1 MKRIV
6 FILMLLPALFI
17 SCGPTPEEVAADAFT
32 RAQKLYE
39 AKQFNDTKLLL
50 DSIIENLPGQIEYVT
65 RSEDLLRTIRTS
77 EQEQNLVFLD
87 SLLKAK
93 EEELKPLM
101 KNFRKSDEY
110 GAKEILIH
118 KRQKPENSYS
128 RTFIRAHLD
137 VDGNF
142 YISSRYTGEH
152 RLHHNRI
159 KVYYNKKSAT
169 TEKIEEDGF
178 LNRSFED
185 NGTMWEVVSYKDGK
199 DNGVIDFI
207 AANWDKSLKVQFIG
221 KKYYYIVM
229 EKFDKEAIK
238 DANEIS
244 FILKD
249 IAHIKKEIK
258 NTKFQLSRL
267 KPKGYKE

>member
-1 MKRIV
+1 MKQIV
-6 FILMLLPALFI
+6 LILIFLPAMFI
-17 SCGPTPEEVAADAFT
+17 SCGPTPEEVAADAFV

-65 RSEDLLRTIRTS
+65 RSEDLLRTIQTS

-93 EEELKPLM
+93 KEELKPLM

-118 KRQKPENSYS
+118 KRQKPENSYG

-137 VDGNF
+137 MDGNF
-142 YISSRYTGEH
+142 YISSRYTGEY

-169 TEKIEEDGF
+169 TEKVEEDGF

-185 NGTMWEVVSYKDGK
+185 NGTMWEVVSYKDGM

-229 EKFDKEAIK
+229 EKFDKEAIR

-244 FILKD
+244 FVLKD

-258 NTKFQLSRL
+258 NTKYQLSRL
-267 KPKGYKE
+267 KPKG

>member
-1 MKRIV
+1 MRRIV
-6 FILMLLPALFI
+6 FIIILLPALFTF
-17 SCGPTPEEVAADAFT
+17 CGPTPEEIASNAFT

-65 RSEDLLRTIRTS
+65 RSEDLLRKINTS
-77 EQEQNLVFLD
+77 EQEQNLIFLD
-87 SLLKAK
+87 SLLQAK

-101 KNFRKSDEY
+101 KNFRKSNEY

-118 KRQKPENSYS
+118 KRQKPENSYG

-137 VDGNF
+137 MDGNF
-142 YISSRYTGEH
+142 YISSRYTGDYW
-152 RLHHNRI
+152 LHHNQI

-169 TEKIEEDGF
+169 TEKVKEDGF
-178 LNRSFED
+178 LNRHFED
-185 NGTMWEVVSYKDGK
+185 NGTKWEVVNYKDGK

-207 AANWDKSLKVQFIG
+207 AANYDKSLKVQFIG

-229 EKFDKEAIK
+229 EKFDKEAIR

-244 FILKD
+244 FVLKD
-249 IAHIKKEIK
+249 ITHIKQEIK
-258 NTKFQLSRL
+258 NTKYQLSQL
-267 KPKGYKE
+267 KPGGR

>member
-1 MKRIV
+1 MKRIF
-6 FILMLLPALFI
+6 FILIFSPFLFS
-17 SCGPTPEEVAADAFT
+17 SCGPTPEQVASDAFA

-50 DSIIENLPGQIEYVT
+50 DSIIENLPGQIEFVT
-65 RSEDLLRTIRTS
+65 LSEDLLRKIKTA
-77 EQEQNLVFLD
+77 EQEQNLLFLD
-87 SLLKAK
+87 SLLQAK

-118 KRQKPENSYS
+118 KRQKPENSYN

-142 YISSRYTGEH
+142 YISSRHTGDY
-152 RLHHNRI
+152 RLHHNQI
-159 KVYYNKKSAT
+159 KVYYNEKSAT
-169 TEKIEEDGF
+169 TEKVEEDGF
-178 LNRSFED
+178 LNRNFED
-185 NGTMWEVVSYKDGK
+185 NGTNWEIANYKDGK

-207 AANWDKSLKVQFIG
+207 AANCNKSLKVQFIG

-229 EKFDKEAIK
+229 EKFDKEAIR

-244 FILKD
+244 FVLKE
-249 IAHIKKEIK
+249 ITRIKQEIK
-258 NTKFQLSRL
+258 NVKYQLSRL
-267 KPKGYKE
+267 KPQ